1 MHDIGEDVQLVVTVF
16 MQSQPLNRGK
26 VVNGD
31 RLNAVTTG
39 LHGTK
44 GNGAIHL

>member
-1 MHDIGEDVQLVVTVF
+1 MWISEDGKLEVTVF

-26 VVNGD
+26 VVNAD
-31 RLNAVTTG
+31 RLNAVTTS